1 MDQEPLTY
9 SEIGATAD
17 VGTTGGVLPVG
28 YHHVRESAVVGTTR
42 ADFEAAAATVM
53 TWGMHRG
60 AGLTVKAAGDA
71 ARTGEDATFGF
82 GPISVPVRVV
92 YVVDEPN
99 RAGFAY
105 GTRHG
110 HPECG
115 EESFIVHFDEIGN
128 EVRLEITAFS
138 KPGTWWV
145 RVGAP
150 IGRLVQAWVTRRY
163 IRAVIVKDFA
173 R

>member
-9 SEIGATAD
+9 SEIGAT
-17 VGTTGGVLPVG
+17 GGVLPTG
-28 YHHVRESAVVGTTR
+28 YHHVRACGVVGTTR
-42 ADFEAAAATVM
+42 ADFEAAATAVM

-60 AGLTVKAAGDA
+60 AGLTVKAAGDS
-71 ARTGEDATFGF
+71 ARAGEDANFSF

-99 RAGFAY
+99 RTGFAY
-105 GTRHG
+105 GTRRG

-115 EESFIVHFDEIGN
+115 EESFIVHFDEPGN
-128 EVRLEITAFS
+128 QVRLEIRAFS

-145 RVGAP
+145 RLGAP

-163 IRAVIVKDFA
+163 IRAVMVKDFA